1 MATIVIVDDQPLN
14 LRIVSRFARAIEEG
28 IVVRTFDSPVEALS
42 EVSANPPDLI
52 VTDFMMPDMDG
63 ETFIRQCRAL
73 ESLRDVPIIVLTAYE
88 DRELRY
94 RALEAGASDFLLS
107 PVDAQEFC
115 KRGRNLLALWRHQ
128 QTLNTRA
135 ISLQWELNEAH
146 RLHAEDIRYREA
158 LLRAVINTV
167 PALIRASDANGNVL
181 FLNKSHDHY
190 LDLVNCDT
198 AAASGGVDSTILNS
212 VDSTYGDRHEE
223 LDKEVIQTGQIVS
236 DIEETLTTREGDDRV
251 LLTTKAPLSEK
262 DGATT
267 HVVTVSLD
275 ITQRKKQEQAVRESE
290 ERFRNLV
297 EGSVLGIV
305 IESTDGIV
313 FANAALASIFDYS
326 RSEELL
332 KIGSLRQLF
341 AATEWPRLD
350 VIFDGA
356 SDAHLAERQELRGLR
371 RDGDPIWVEAQFQR
385 VSWNG
390 SPALQATIA
399 DITLRKAYEECLQR
413 QANFDELTGLPN
425 RVLAS
430 DRLQTAVAG
439 ALRHG
444 HRGGVLFIDLD
455 QFKKINDTWGHSVGD
470 DLLKSASKRL
480 ISCVRREDTV
490 ARLGGD
496 EFIIILPNLAD
507 ASHAEPVIQKI
518 LAAFS
523 QPFPLG
529 NHEAFVTASVGVALF
544 PDDSDDP
551 MCLMRHADTA
561 MYRAKEQG
569 RNTFEFFTPELNARA
584 IRRVRIESQL
594 FHALD
599 RNEVTLHYQPI
610 VDLQRNQVV
619 SAEALMRWTSKENG
633 SVSPDEFIP
642 LAEDTGLIV
651 PLGRWALATA
661 CQQLSRWHASGL
673 HDMCLS
679 VNISTRQLR
688 VGNFV
693 SDTLAA
699 LEAHGL
705 SPSSIELEVT
715 EGSLMTDIGEFVDV
729 LRTLHTLGFSIA
741 LDDFGT
747 GYSRLSHLKELPVN
761 TLKIDK
767 SFVQSVT
774 TKPGEAAVV
783 EAIIAMAQRL
793 GLRVIGEG
801 VEHLDQVRFLG
812 NQGCTLAQGYFFSKP
827 LSAEGFDSWRPSG
840 DSTATISPMQ
850 PVVAQTSVSRPRKR
864 QSLNS

>member
-28 IVVRTFDSPVEALS
+28 IVVRTFDSPLEALADL
-42 EVSANPPDLI
+42 SANTPDLI

-63 ETFIRQCRAL
+63 ETFIRRCRDL
-73 ESLRDVPIIVLTAYE
+73 CQLRDVPIIVLTAYE

-128 QTLNTRA
+128 QALNSRA
-135 ISLQWELNEAH
+135 LDLQCELDEAN
-146 RLHAEDIRYREA
+146 RLHAEDVRAREA
-158 LLRAVINTV
+158 VLRAVINTV
-167 PALIRASDANGNVL
+167 PALIRASDADGNVL
-181 FLNKSHDHY
+181 FLNKSHDQY
-190 LDLVNCDT
+190 LGLDADPT
-198 AAASGGVDSTILNS
+198 EDGFAAASGGPVDLDYDN
-212 VDSTYGDRHEE
+212 RHAG
-223 LDKEVIQTGQIVS
+223 LDHMVLETGRIVS
-236 DIEETLTTREGDDRV
+236 DIEETVPTPDRGQRV
-251 LLTTKAPLSEK
+251 LLTTKAPLADNHGDLK
-262 DGATT
+262 

-275 ITQRKKQEQAVRESE
+275 ITQRKKHEQAVRESE
-290 ERFRNLV
+290 ERFRSLV

-305 IESTDGIV
+305 IETDDGIV
-313 FANAALASIFDYS
+313 FANRALAAIFDYEAPEQLLTMRALKALFS
-326 RSEELL
+326 PSE
-332 KIGSLRQLF
+332 SS
-341 AATEWPRLD
+341 RLD
-350 VIFDGA
+350 FVFEA
-356 SDAHLAERQELRGLR
+356 TRDAHPADRQELCGLR
-371 RDGDPIWVEAQFQR
+371 RDGQPIWVEAQFQR
-385 VSWNG
+385 VAWNG
-390 SPALQATIA
+390 KPALQATIA
-399 DITLRKAYEECLQR
+399 DITLRKAYEERLQR
-413 QANFDELTGLPN
+413 QANYDELTDLPN
-425 RVLAS
+425 RVLAV
-430 DRLQTAVAG
+430 DRLHTAVAG

-444 HRGGVLFIDLD
+444 HRGGVFFVDLD

-470 DLLKSASKRL
+470 ELLKHAAQRL
-480 ISCVRREDTV
+480 IACVRREDTV

-529 NHEAFVTASVGVALF
+529 NHEAFVTASIGVAVF

-551 MCLMRHADTA
+551 MCLMRNADTA

-569 RNTFEFFTPELNARA
+569 RNTFEFFTPALNARA
-584 IRRVRIESQL
+584 MRRLRVESQL

-599 RNEVTLHYQPI
+599 RGEVTLHYQPI
-610 VDLQRNQVV
+610 IDLRRNMTIG
-619 SAEALMRWTSKENG
+619 AEALMRWTSKEHG
-633 SVSPDEFIP
+633 PIAPDEFIP

-661 CQQLSRWHASGL
+661 CQDLSRWRTSGFPN
-673 HDMCLS
+673 MVLS

-688 VGNFV
+688 AGNFV
-693 SDTLAA
+693 ADILAA
-699 LEAHGL
+699 LESHGL
-705 SPSSIELEVT
+705 PPSALELEVT
-715 EGSLMTDIGEFVDV
+715 EGSLMTDIGEFVEV

-747 GYSRLSHLKELPVN
+747 GYSRLSHLKQLPVN

-774 TKPGEAAVV
+774 TNPGEAAVV

-801 VEHLDQVRFLG
+801 VEHLDQVHFLAK
-812 NQGCTLAQGYFFSKP
+812 QGCALAQGYYFSKP
-827 LSAEGFDSWRPSG
+827 IPNEAFEAWRPETESG
-840 DSTATISPMQ
+840 MIMPALR
-850 PVVAQTSVSRPRKR
+850 PVVARSSLGAPRK
-864 QSLNS
+864 QHSLNS